1 MNVYKVKNQPK
12 LLSRFNSISQPQLS
26 AIIGTES
33 QQQSLQALP
42 LQEHTD
48 THNNASRKTD
58 WSYDVTKRFLG
69 QVKWSQQVSSLRFLI
84 SNSDKDESEQE
95 ERLTDSGDSE
105 LSSNSDEFFQDH
117 FPMLVRV
124 VKGSYGII
132 KENES
137 TLAKKYVNNLL
148 LCGKTRSMFILCQS
162 IKFKDKKPFI
172 YGKNISI
179 PITYVSIL
187 RVHSFLRHQKCFQI
201 KIINKT
207 LIFNRTA
214 GSRSC
219 LKMVSQCVPYSPFG
233 S

>member
-26 AIIGTES
+26 ANIGTET
-33 QQQSLQALP
+33 QQQPLQALEH
-42 LQEHTD
+42 QEPQQNAVSR
-48 THNNASRKTD
+48 NND
-58 WSYDVTKRFLG
+58 WSYDATKKFLG
-69 QVKWSQQVSSLRFLI
+69 QVKWTQQFSSLRSLI
-84 SNSDKDESEQE
+84 SDGHKDAETEE
-95 ERLTDSGDSE
+95 DERLTDSGDSE
-105 LSSNSDEFFQDH
+105 LSLDSDEFFQDN

-124 VKGSYGII
+124 IKGSYGII

-187 RVHSFLRHQKCFQI
+187 YTCC
-201 KIINKT
+201 T
-207 LIFNRTA
+207 LGA
-214 GSRSC
+214 SHL
-219 LKMVSQCVPYSPFG
+219 LKPY
-233 S
+233 